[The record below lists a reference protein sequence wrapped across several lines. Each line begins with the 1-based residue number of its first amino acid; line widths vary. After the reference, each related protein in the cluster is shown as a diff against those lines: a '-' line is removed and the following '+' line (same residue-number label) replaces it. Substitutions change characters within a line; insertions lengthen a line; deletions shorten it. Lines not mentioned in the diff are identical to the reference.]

1 MDAISTARQFILD
14 NPWAV
19 VAIVIVVIVLMR
31 GIAARAPA
39 RPPHQSLYRR
49 AQGRVGGARFTADRP
64 PGPPADDPDLDR
76 ACGCGHLGDHA
87 EPGIGPQTVP
97 FPHQLPRRRTS

>member
-31 GIAARAPA
+31 GIAARA
-39 RPPHQSLYRR
+39 RRR
-49 AQGRVGGARFTADRP
+49 AHRINPYTGAPKDGSAVPDSRP
-64 PGPPADDPDLDR
+64 IVRR
-76 ACGCGHLGDHA
+76 ARRQMILTLIALVVVAILVIMQNLG
-87 EPGIGPQTVP
+87 
-97 FPHQLPRRRTS
+97 